1 MSIRIRSGALTDAL
15 RISEFVCG
23 LSEEFITPQFPP
35 AAQAS
40 FLQDHSEEK
49 LKERLAGDFRFYV
62 AESEGQIAGVAAIRS
77 NAHLYYLFVGKRHQ
91 RAGLARRLLS
101 QVVEDSLAGGNPG
114 RFTVNA
120 SNHAVPAY
128 EKLGFRR
135 TEPTKNSDGVQYNP
149 MELVVAV
156 R

>member
-1 MSIRIRSGALTDAL
+1 VSIGIRAGMLADAL
-15 RISEFVCG
+15 PISEFVCA
-23 LSEEFITPQFPP
+23 LSREFITPEFPA

-40 FLQDHSEEK
+40 FLRDHSEAK
-49 LKERLAGDFRFYV
+49 VKERLAGDFRFYV
-62 AESEGQIAGVAAIRS
+62 AEEVGEIAGVAAIRS

-91 RAGLARRLLS
+91 RAGLARRLLT
-101 QVVEDSLAGGNPG
+101 QVVEGSVARGNPG
-114 RFTVNA
+114 KFTVNA

-135 TEPTKNSDGVQYNP
+135 IEPTRNTDGILYNP
-149 MELVVAV
+149 MELRVAP